1 MELMIVAILAVALG
15 VLATVLL
22 AVCLPADVHER
33 AREHGRFAQLGEA
46 PDEAN
51 PAAANP
57 DTPLRMSAYEGRVRT
72 RRERAK
78 ARARRHAGAVR
89 DALLRRRRAHRR
101 DPHRDFVA

>member
-1 MELMIVAILAVALG
+1 MELIVVTIFAVGLG

-22 AVCLPADVHER
+22 AVCLPAHVHER

-46 PDEAN
+46 PDEAD
-51 PAAANP
+51 P
-57 DTPLRMSAYEGRVRT
+57 DAPLRMSAYEGRVRT

-89 DALLRRRRAHRR
+89 DALLHRRRAHRR